1 MKQLTVISGKGGTGK
16 TTLLA
21 SLAFLARGDA
31 VLADCDVD
39 APDLHLLLDPEIVE
53 TRDFMGLQ
61 VARIDESECTQ
72 CGECEENCRFDA
84 IEDFQVDPRHCE
96 GCRVC
101 TLVCPA
107 DAVSMIDQVSGHAY
121 VSRTRFGTMIHAHL
135 IPGEEASGKLVAMV
149 RELAHEVA
157 KSEKKDLVLID
168 GSPGIGCPVIASI
181 TGADLALIM
190 TEPTLSGVHDLERI
204 VGVTLHFGVETL
216 VCINKYDLNLEV
228 TEQIERWCREMGI
241 GMAEKLPFDPGV
253 VDAMVSRKT
262 VIEFGGPVADAIESL
277 WLRLRPELQ
286 E

>member
-21 SLAFLARGDA
+21 SLAFLVRGDA

-61 VARIDESECTQ
+61 VARIDASECTQ
-72 CGECEENCRFDA
+72 CGECEENCRFEA

-101 TLVCPA
+101 TLVCPV
-107 DAVSMIDQVSGHAY
+107 DAVSMVDQVSGHAY

-135 IPGEEASGKLVAMV
+135 IPGEEASGKLVTMV

-157 KSEKKDLVLID
+157 ESEHKDLVLID

-262 VIEFGGPVADAIESL
+262 VIEFGGPMADAIEIL
-277 WLRLRPELQ
+277 WQRLRSELQ